1 MKAFVLVKED
11 ANVVVCS
18 RRIEAYEKVMKG
30 IEVLG
35 KRALVLALDV
45 TDSESVVQDR
55 DKVISHCSTG

>member
-1 MKAFVLVKED
+1 M

-18 RRIEAYEKVMKG
+18 RRIEAYEKVVKE

-35 KRALVLALDV
+35 KRALVLAMDV
-45 TDSESVVQDR
+45 TDFESVVQDR

>member
-1 MKAFVLVKED
+1 MLVKED